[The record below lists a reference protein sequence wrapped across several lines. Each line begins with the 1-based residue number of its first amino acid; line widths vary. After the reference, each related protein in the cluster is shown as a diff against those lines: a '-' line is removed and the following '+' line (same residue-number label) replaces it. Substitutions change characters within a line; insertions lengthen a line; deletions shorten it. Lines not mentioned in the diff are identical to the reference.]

1 MLVEGFNVAAADG
14 VMCRNT
20 VNVGWDGRVFDCDF
34 NQQLDMGIRY
44 TERLASILLTRRRMF
59 ISTQILLT
67 GAWHSSHSVWH
78 YGTGSGCKP
87 TFLCNFCAKIALSVA
102 PDLLCMRD

>member
-1 MLVEGFNVAAADG
+1 MLTHCDDSAHVTVPVPVPVTKCSAGIQMLVEGFNVAAADG

-44 TERLASILLTRRRMF
+44 AERCAVQSDNKGLHLCFNADFTDW
-59 ISTQILLT
+59 Q
-67 GAWHSSHSVWH
+67 H
-78 YGTGSGCKP
+78 GSAV
-87 TFLCNFCAKIALSVA
+87 T
-102 PDLLCMRD
+102 

>member
-44 TERLASILLTRRRMF
+44 AEL
-59 ISTQILLT
+59 
-67 GAWHSSHSVWH
+67 
-78 YGTGSGCKP
+78 Y
-87 TFLCNFCAKIALSVA
+87 ALNKQE
-102 PDLLCMRD
+102 

>member
-34 NQQLDMGIRY
+34 NQQLDMGMRY
-44 TERLASILLTRRRMF
+44 
-59 ISTQILLT
+59 
-67 GAWHSSHSVWH
+67 
-78 YGTGSGCKP
+78 GC
-87 TFLCNFCAKIALSVA
+87 
-102 PDLLCMRD
+102 

>member
-44 TERLASILLTRRRMF
+44 AERCAVQFANKWSLVLLNA
-59 ISTQILLT
+59 
-67 GAWHSSHSVWH
+67 AWRCSYLV
-78 YGTGSGCKP
+78 
-87 TFLCNFCAKIALSVA
+87 
-102 PDLLCMRD
+102 

>member
-34 NQQLDMGIRY
+34 NQQLDMGMRYVANQSNHLTCCCHIFELLSFDAGCHALHLHHHAKRVNTRY
-44 TERLASILLTRRRMF
+44 TVKLVQHFLTLC
-59 ISTQILLT
+59 IS
-67 GAWHSSHSVWH
+67 S
-78 YGTGSGCKP
+78 
-87 TFLCNFCAKIALSVA
+87 F
-102 PDLLCMRD
+102 

>member
-1 MLVEGFNVAAADG
+1 MFRICFGLLPDNCLAGVQMLVDGFNVAAADG

-44 TERLASILLTRRRMF
+44 V
-59 ISTQILLT
+59 Q
-67 GAWHSSHSVWH
+67 SHAR
-78 YGTGSGCKP
+78 C
-87 TFLCNFCAKIALSVA
+87 
-102 PDLLCMRD
+102 

>member
-1 MLVEGFNVAAADG
+1 MTSHELIGCAAHSNDLHMFWSLLPDNCFADVQMLVEGFNVAAADG

-44 TERLASILLTRRRMF
+44 AQSHAKFGQGIASSLQCRHVYPLL
-59 ISTQILLT
+59 
-67 GAWHSSHSVWH
+67 
-78 YGTGSGCKP
+78 
-87 TFLCNFCAKIALSVA
+87 
-102 PDLLCMRD
+102 

>member
-44 TERLASILLTRRRMF
+44 AECCACNSIT
-59 ISTQILLT
+59 T
-67 GAWHSSHSVWH
+67 GA
-78 YGTGSGCKP
+78 CL
-87 TFLCNFCAKIALSVA
+87 FQ
-102 PDLLCMRD
+102 CMIIMITNQ

>member
-34 NQQLDMGIRY
+34 NQQLDMGMRY
-44 TERLASILLTRRRMF
+44 VASHT
-59 ISTQILLT
+59 S
-67 GAWHSSHSVWH
+67 A
-78 YGTGSGCKP
+78 P
-87 TFLCNFCAKIALSVA
+87 TLKHCLS
-102 PDLLCMRD
+102 

>member
-1 MLVEGFNVAAADG
+1 MLVEGFNVTAADG

-44 TERLASILLTRRRMF
+44 AECRMH
-59 ISTQILLT
+59 TCEQN
-67 GAWHSSHSVWH
+67 HQH
-78 YGTGSGCKP
+78 GS
-87 TFLCNFCAKIALSVA
+87 
-102 PDLLCMRD
+102 